1 MKEELD
7 TGSGY
12 QDMGTRQVASVPI
25 AEYAKSISNIKID
38 PLANVSIGSDV
49 QTNILTSNAL
59 PTDATGYAIGNTG
72 VGHTALKDNISG
84 KQNTAVGTGALY
96 RITDGDNNSSLGNG
110 TFLYLTDGSN
120 NTAIGNLSGS
130 LKLNGTITSG
140 DNLTFLG
147 AKSSAGQND
156 LQNATAI
163 GADATVTASNT
174 IQLGSAS
181 VTLVNTSGVISATG
195 FKGDGSLLLWSQT
208 STLTLSDRIHELI
221 SLSSPT
227 FIDSNLNVGIGTDI
241 ETDVARS
248 NIGIGDGVLESLSDS
263 SGYTNEDNIGIGT
276 NSLGSLTT
284 GNVNIA
290 IGGLTLTSLE
300 SGYLNLAI
308 GNSALSNLVSGTNN
322 LAIGT
327 DALFNNQASRNLAIG
342 AFSLENNVDGSVNT
356 AVGLMSMQKNIDG
369 FGNTALGDASLSE
382 NVSGNYNVA
391 IGRSSLQNNVTGSNN
406 TIVGDASGFNNISG
420 INNTAIG
427 EMSLFNNK
435 TGNYNVAVGAYTLNT
450 LDDEEAGYGN
460 VGIGSTSLEKVK
472 SGSLNVGIG
481 HGAGPNTESSTINHS
496 TFVGSYSGAEVDGL
510 DNSIAIGYYATV
522 SSSNTMQLGNQ
533 SLELVNTS
541 GVVSASGFKG
551 NADEITLTYSGT
563 LTNVLDVIDDLKN
576 QIENLKDKLSSF
588 LGSSVVSSCLDSY
601 YFSTDTLT
609 NTTYGYMLYQTQPV
623 GRNIE
628 SFKLNF
634 SSGCSST
641 VQINHVNL
649 PQGIVLSNTGSNTW
663 ELSGTPTTAGKYNYS
678 ITASID
684 NSTKTITGT
693 FDIITAF
700 DYMGGLFPKML
711 EGLVGH
717 QIDHNLL
724 NDSWVRH
731 FSTPTPFVGGVNN
744 TTYSPIW
751 IDSYWKRILN
761 RVFAPG
767 SEVINVAQA
776 NGFDDMFVK
785 WSKLIQILGGSRLTA
800 YYGPIIYSSF
810 NDDIGN
816 QIYDSEQELY
826 ELWFDELE
834 DIVSTFSS
842 NTDYTGFSEF
852 DATYNG
858 DINKWIKMANSL
870 RLRLAMRIVKIDPN
884 LARNQAENAIN
895 DPGGLIINNSENMM
909 LSQYGATFQETTI
922 SFAWNDTRMSASMES
937 ILGGYDD
944 PRVGQY
950 WDPVDDASLVTDH
963 PNFPYKGIRNGAY
976 LASKDLHLPYSRFS
990 SKFNNATHRK
1000 LIDAAEVHLILA
1012 EAALRGWSTPLS
1024 AQAHYEAGIT
1034 ESFQYWGVGGVDTYL
1049 ANNTGIPLDYDDVVE
1064 VGNVNDFVSRITATV
1079 AWDENGSNE
1088 EKLEKTITQ
1097 KWIAAFT
1104 NSVEA
1109 WVDHRR
1115 TGYPKLPYNYKND
1128 SSSEFGIIGDDEF
1141 LKRMVFPLNE
1151 VDSNPSG
1158 YQSGVNALDGPD
1170 EISTRLWWDTG
1181 GSNF

>member
-1 MKEELD
+1 
-7 TGSGY
+7 
-12 QDMGTRQVASVPI
+12 
-25 AEYAKSISNIKID
+25 
-38 PLANVSIGSDV
+38 
-49 QTNILTSNAL
+49 
-59 PTDATGYAIGNTG
+59 
-72 VGHTALKDNISG
+72 
-84 KQNTAVGTGALY
+84 
-96 RITDGDNNSSLGNG
+96 
-110 TFLYLTDGSN
+110 
-120 NTAIGNLSGS
+120 
-130 LKLNGTITSG
+130 
-140 DNLTFLG
+140 
-147 AKSSAGQND
+147 
-156 LQNATAI
+156 
-163 GADATVTASNT
+163 
-174 IQLGSAS
+174 S

-195 FKGDGSLLLWSQT
+195 FKGDGSSLLWSQT
-208 STLTLSDRIHELI
+208 STLTLSDKISELI

-290 IGGLTLTSLE
+290 IGGHTLSSLE
-300 SGYLNLAI
+300 SGDLNLAI
-308 GNSALSNLVSGTNN
+308 GNSALSSLVSGTYN

-327 DALFNNQASRNLAIG
+327 DALLNNQASRNLAIG
-342 AFSLENNVDGSVNT
+342 AFSLENNVGGSVNT
-356 AVGLMSMQKNIDG
+356 AVGLMSMQKNTEG
-369 FGNTALGDASLSE
+369 YGNTALGDASLSE
-382 NVSGNYNVA
+382 NINGNYNVA
-391 IGRSSLQNNVTGSNN
+391 VGRSSLEKNINGSSNVV
-406 TIVGDASGFNNISG
+406 VGDASGYNNISG
-420 INNTAIG
+420 TNNTAIG
-427 EMSLFNNK
+427 EMSLFKNK
-435 TGNYNVAVGAYTLNT
+435 IGNYNVAVGAYSLEN
-450 LDDEEAGYGN
+450 LDTEEEYQGQGYGN
-460 VGIGSTSLEKVK
+460 VGIGATSLGKLK
-472 SGSLNVGIG
+472 RGDQNVGIG

-496 TFVGSYSGAEVDGL
+496 TFIGTYSGAEVDGL

-588 LGSSVVSSCLDSY
+588 LGSSVVSSCLDDY
-601 YFSTDTLT
+601 YFSTDTVT
-609 NTTYGYMLYQTQPV
+609 NTTYGYMLNQTQPV

-628 SFKLNF
+628 SFVLNF
-634 SSGCSST
+634 TSGCSST
-641 VQINHVNL
+641 VQVNHTNL

-663 ELSGTPTTAGKYNYS
+663 ELSGIPTTPGKYDYS

-693 FDIITAF
+693 FDILSEF
-700 DYMGGLFPKML
+700 DYMGGLFPNML
-711 EGLVGH
+711 AALSGNQVM
-717 QIDHNLL
+717 HNLN

-731 FSTPTPFVGGVNN
+731 FATPTPFVGGVNN
-744 TTYSPIW
+744 TTYYPRW
-751 IDSYWKRILN
+751 IDQYWNRILN
-761 RVFAPG
+761 SVFAPG
-767 SEVINVAQA
+767 SEVISIAQA
-776 NGFDDMFVK
+776 NGYDMFVK
-785 WSKLIQILGGSRLTA
+785 WSKLIQILGGSRLSA
-800 YYGPIIYSSF
+800 YHGPIIYSSF
-810 NDDIGN
+810 NDEIGN

-842 NTDYTGFSEF
+842 NTDYTEFSEF

-884 LARNQAENAIN
+884 LARTQAENAIN
-895 DPGGLIINNSENMM
+895 DPGGLIIDNSDNMM
-909 LSQYGATFQETTI
+909 LSLYGQPFHETTI

-976 LASKDLHLPYSRFS
+976 LASKELHLPYSTLS
-990 SKFNNATHRK
+990 SKFNNASDRK

-1034 ESFQYWGVGGVDTYL
+1034 ESFQYWGVGGVETYL

-1064 VGNVNDFVSRITATV
+1064 VGDVNDFVSRITATV

-1088 EKLEKTITQ
+1088 EKLEKIITQ